1 MDQNE
6 HYTYIIGTLLIAL
19 SIILMVVMFRAI
31 VRYDSFRVI
40 VLFLVIGSSLL
51 GYQQFSLTPRSDR
64 HPGRVSLSNVLHC
77 LAIAIAIA
85 MRSIAPP
92 QNRLHKE
99 RT

>member
-64 HPGRVSLSNVLHC
+64 TPSWSGLSF
-77 LAIAIAIA
+77 
-85 MRSIAPP
+85 
-92 QNRLHKE
+92 
-99 RT
+99 